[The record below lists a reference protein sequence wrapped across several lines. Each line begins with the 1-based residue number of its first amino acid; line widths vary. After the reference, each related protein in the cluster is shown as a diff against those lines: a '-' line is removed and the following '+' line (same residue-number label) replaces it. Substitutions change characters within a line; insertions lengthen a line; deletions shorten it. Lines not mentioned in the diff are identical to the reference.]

1 MKRTSKILFMA
12 MALTIATT
20 GAAMATPST
29 QIWIPSTDVQAFKK
43 VHFGFDTYIKTES
56 NPTLGAHEST
66 VNNLGLTVGV
76 LPYEKVQL
84 EVGIDYRDLGA
95 AHDYPMYYNA
105 KLGTP
110 EGSLFEG
117 SPAIALGAYEFGTKS
132 DVTDYNIVY
141 ALAAKTFG
149 KLGRISLGY
158 FTGSDKLLL
167 DASGNP
173 DEAGVLASYDRT
185 MSEIS
190 DKLWFAVDYMGTDS
204 SYGALS
210 FGLAWKAADNVG
222 LIVGYDIF
230 NNSDAYKP
238 TATVQVDIDF

>member
-1 MKRTSKILFMA
+1 MKTLR
-12 MALTIATT
+12 IAAAVLAVLMFA
-20 GAAMATPST
+20 GAAYATPST
-29 QIWIPSTDVQAFKK
+29 QIWIPSTDIQAFKK
-43 VHFGFDTYIKTES
+43 VHFGFDTYIKTEN
-56 NPTLGAHEST
+56 NPSLGAHEST

-110 EGSLFEG
+110 EDSLFKG
-117 SPAIALGAYEFGTKS
+117 SPALAIGGYEFGAKS

-149 KLGRISLGY
+149 KLGRISVGY
-158 FTGSDKLLL
+158 FQGNDKLLV
-167 DASGNP
+167 DANGTA
-173 DEAGVLASYDRT
+173 DEKGVLVSYDRT
-185 MSEIS
+185 LSEIS
-190 DKLWFAVDYMGTDS
+190 DKLWFAIDYMGTDS
-204 SYGALS
+204 AYGALS
-210 FGLAWKAADNVG
+210 FGFAWKAADNVG
-222 LIVGYDIF
+222 LILGYDIF
-230 NNSDAYKP
+230 NDDDTYKP